1 MFVSSIYIY
10 YWYQIG
16 LETSMKGSDFIF
28 DCVNSLYYK
37 CHKIDLNRGGSYI
50 DSPGRVKYKKATMNP
65 INKNNRC
72 F

>member
-1 MFVSSIYIY
+1 
-10 YWYQIG
+10 
-16 LETSMKGSDFIF
+16 MKGSDFIF

-50 DSPGRVKYKKATMNP
+50 DSLGQVKYKKATINP
-65 INKNNRC
+65 INKNNKC

>member
-1 MFVSSIYIY
+1 
-10 YWYQIG
+10 
-16 LETSMKGSDFIF
+16 MKGSDFIF

-50 DSPGRVKYKKATMNP
+50 DSPGWVKYKKATINP